1 MTMPE
6 TVHRR
11 TFSPAYVAAAARV
24 LHVLSHDTRLNLVLL
39 LAQGEATVSE
49 LCELVGL
56 AQSNVSHHLRI
67 LRDAGLVT
75 DRREGQFVVYGVN
88 VAVWGMVAHGFFDH
102 LAEGRDEVV
111 LRGFAVRRMS
121 QSSRPGDDPR

>member
-1 MTMPE
+1 MPD
-6 TVHRR
+6 TAPRR
-11 TFSPAYVAAAARV
+11 TFSPAYVSAAARV
-24 LHVLSHDTRLNLVLL
+24 LQVLSHETRLNLVLL

-88 VAVWGMVAHGFFDH
+88 VPVWGMVAHGFFDH
-102 LAEGRDEVV
+102 LAEGRDEVT
-111 LRGFAVRRMS
+111 LRGFVVRRAS
-121 QSSRPGDDPR
+121 PDAGADGAH

>member
-1 MTMPE
+1 MPDPAP
-6 TVHRR
+6 RR

-24 LHVLSHDTRLNLVLL
+24 LAVLSHETRLNLVLL

-56 AQSNVSHHLRI
+56 PQSNVSHHLRI

-75 DRREGQFVVYGVN
+75 DRRDRQFVVYGVN
-88 VAVWGMVAHGFFDH
+88 LPVWGMVAHGFFDH

-111 LRGFAVRRMS
+111 LRGFVVRRA
-121 QSSRPGDDPR
+121 GDGAHGDADPR